1 MSQGQACLAAAST
14 DAQRQAC
21 LAQMRSAGA
30 VPTHAGAPGGLVS
43 EPASARGGRTSFSSG
58 SSGSSPKALV
68 ALCGGAGL
76 AGMAMAVWW
85 KRRHAADVSEAPP
98 AGAASDGPALL

>member
-1 MSQGQACLAAAST
+1 MKKITHPTEASP
-14 DAQRQAC
+14 AQRKK
-21 LAQMRSAGA
+21 
-30 VPTHAGAPGGLVS
+30 T
-43 EPASARGGRTSFSSG
+43 